1 MQFQMSFKI
10 SQRIEGYLTLG
21 TDERLLSGV
30 HSHMKL
36 KIGGEGKSF
45 SALVAGKWF
54 V

>member
-1 MQFQMSFKI
+1 MQFQMSLQI

-21 TDERLLSGV
+21 TDERLFPGV

-36 KIGGEGKSF
+36 KISGERKSF
-45 SALVAGKWF
+45 SALVTGKWF